1 MAVNDVYSKVYNENY
16 KRVFS
21 FIYKMCR
28 DYHTA
33 EELTQETFYQ
43 AYKSIHRFSGRSDIS
58 TWLIAIAKHTYFKY
72 LKKNRMAP
80 EFVDIELVADTLFDR
95 AADNPEDTVQRQSA
109 ADAVRKII
117 RKMPEKYRDVVILR
131 VYADL
136 PFSQIGQALRIS
148 ENSAKVLF
156 FRAKNMMMEELEHAS
171 EL

>member
-1 MAVNDVYSKVYNENY
+1 MDPFKELYQNCYPRVYG
-16 KRVFS
+16 FLLGL
-21 FIYKMCR
+21 CR
-28 DYHTA
+28 NTDLS

-156 FRAKNMMMEELEHAS
+156 FRAKNRMMEELEHAS

>member
-1 MAVNDVYSKVYNENY
+1 MDPFKELYQNCYPRVYG
-16 KRVFS
+16 FLLGL
-21 FIYKMCR
+21 CR
-28 DYHTA
+28 NADLS

-117 RKMPEKYRDVVILR
+117 RNVVILR